1 MQGTNPMTDRY
12 HTFADLAANEKLGI
26 DYRIRVVDR
35 GTPQVI
41 LAPHGGWIEPG
52 TSEIAEAIAGMDLS
66 FYAFE
71 AMRDGP
77 HGDYHIT
84 SHHFDEPEAI
94 DLVGKCRIAVAV
106 HGRQN
111 EGREVVWM
119 GGRATALRDV
129 IGASLRGA
137 GFEAETNERLPGLDR
152 ANICNRTL
160 SGEGVQLEI
169 PRSLRDR
176 LVCETSLMHAFCQA
190 VRNAIQS
197 SSDT

>member
-1 MQGTNPMTDRY
+1 MTDRY
-12 HTFADLAANEKLGI
+12 HAFADLAAHEKLGI
-26 DYRIRVVDR
+26 DYRFRVVDL

-41 LAPHGGWIEPG
+41 LAPHGGWIELG

-94 DLVGKCRIAVAV
+94 DLIGKSRIAVAV

-137 GFEAETNERLPGLDR
+137 GFEAEINERLPGLDR

-160 SGEGVQLEI
+160 SGKGVQLEI

-197 SSDT
+197 SSDI